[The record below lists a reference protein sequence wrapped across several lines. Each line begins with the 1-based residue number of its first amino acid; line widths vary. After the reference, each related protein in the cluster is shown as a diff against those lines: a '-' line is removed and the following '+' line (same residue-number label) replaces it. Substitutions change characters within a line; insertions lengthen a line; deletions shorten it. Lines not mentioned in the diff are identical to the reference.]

1 MKNIIDLKRILLV
14 FVIVSIPIMYSA
26 CEDEGIKI
34 DDIII
39 PSSNVSYAQHI
50 QPVFNSKC
58 ALSGCHD
65 DASRQSGLSLTSWL
79 NTTASF
85 QIVFPGNP
93 DASKLVLAV
102 EGRTTNPMPPPG
114 RWPLTKNQMTGVRTW
129 VKEGAKNN

>member
-1 MKNIIDLKRILLV
+1 MKKILSLL
-14 FVIVSIPIMYSA
+14 ILIYSFLLYA
-26 CEDEGIKI
+26 SCKDEGTKI
-34 DDIII
+34 DDIVI
-39 PSSNVSYAQHI
+39 PSSNISYSLHI

-65 DASRQSGLSLTSWL
+65 DASKQGGLSLTSWQ
-79 NTTASF
+79 NTTSNF

-102 EGRTTNPMPPPG
+102 EGRTTSPMPPPG
-114 RWPLTKNQMTGVRTW
+114 RWPLTRSQIEAIRIW